1 MGLHRSVHITALSD
15 IDISA
20 NVLYNHNMDET
31 IEKAV
36 VYMHIALFMYD
47 RK

>member
-1 MGLHRSVHITALSD
+1 MILHRSVHITVLSV

-20 NVLYNHNMDET
+20 NVLYNHSMNET